1 MVESSIGKAL
11 VFLVILGD
19 GAACA
24 DDDLINEVVGGQSS
38 EEGCSSVSTSGRD
51 NDVNLY
57 NNNSSSVLPLLP
69 FCSGFGAPK
78 YSSPLLLGEDQKF
91 LKIDLGDAGLTD
103 RVAGEAR
110 PDETVESLKD
120 PTDETG
126 TISGIILLSSSSA
139 SLLELICVSSLQD
152 RAFCDL
158 TDAVFSWGSNALTY
172 LDAGRF
178 HMILLRSC
186 YESLTGRSGLIMCSY
201 LCCGIRT
208 RSAR

>member
-38 EEGCSSVSTSGRD
+38 SVEGCSSSSSPSTSGRD
-51 NDVNLY
+51 NDDNLY

-78 YSSPLLLGEDQKF
+78 SSSPLLLGEDQKF

-158 TDAVFSWGSNALTY
+158 TDAVFSWGSNAMTY

-178 HMILLRSC
+178 HMMLRS
-186 YESLTGRSGLIMCSY
+186 SL
-201 LCCGIRT
+201 
-208 RSAR
+208 